1 MLSTAVSAIL
11 TNTLMSHSD
20 QCCQSFSASLR
31 CRNLFPTHRRRRAPS
46 GKGPSTNKKSRS
58 SSPEPGASD
67 AAPGASAPRSS
78 GASRKPKGSGSSGG
92 GGGNSSNTDMM
103 FVLSDRLARIL
114 QDDAHQIR
122 RKNLVPLPRD
132 PTVSRILSDFSEFA
146 TLERSADKRVVREV
160 CEGLRQI
167 FCIALPSRLL
177 YGFEKYQYAETIQ
190 KNIKMEKMDEFYGAE
205 HLLRLFVILEELL
218 PATVTD
224 KQLECMRLLLEFFEE
239 HEDIFE
245 TTYVSAPPPYVRM
258 SHLAGM

>member
-146 TLERSADKRVVREV
+146 TLERSAECVPCAVCSIAVLLVRAQTLTKRTLLV
-160 CEGLRQI
+160 CIHQQARGARSLRG
-167 FCIALPSRLL
+167 AATDLL
-177 YGFEKYQYAETIQ
+177 
-190 KNIKMEKMDEFYGAE
+190 
-205 HLLRLFVILEELL
+205 HS
-218 PATVTD
+218 ATVAPIV
-224 KQLECMRLLLEFFEE
+224 RL
-239 HEDIFE
+239 
-245 TTYVSAPPPYVRM
+245 
-258 SHLAGM
+258 